1 MMLQSSILEKV
12 FMQSTIPQ
20 MIFEYNL
27 KQNVANKAF
36 FEFIGY
42 SKEEWD
48 ELSIEE
54 VSHPE
59 DYVLDMQLYHE
70 VYTGKRES
78 YQMEKRYFHK
88 SGEIIWGSLHVTAI
102 NDPMTN
108 NKYFLAQVFDITEQK
123 NLERVLTHN
132 EQKYKLLADHS
143 SDIIGLYLP
152 DGRFL
157 YTSPSINQI
166 LGYEDDELLG
176 ELPYSFIHPD
186 DISFVEKKHKTLL
199 ESKQPVLATYRFR
212 HKDGTYI
219 WVESNLRSVIDEQT
233 GKITGM
239 IAISR
244 DIRSR
249 LEQDKLL
256 HRSEKMAV
264 VGQLAAAVAHEI
276 RNPLTS
282 VKGFIQLFSET
293 KQCNEEYMN
302 IVLNELDR
310 VEDIIFEFLT
320 LARSHQEKMET
331 IKIDEL
337 LKQVIQLLQTQ
348 AILVNKEINFLV
360 ESNIPPVEGDSNK
373 LKQVFFNIIQN
384 ALDAIDEKG
393 VVFVRLYSNDS
404 RVCMEFIDNGCGI
417 PENRL
422 ESVGE
427 PFYSTKEKGT
437 GMGLMTSYKIIE
449 NHKGKIDIDSTV
461 GEGTTVSVS
470 LPLS

>member
-1 MMLQSSILEKV
+1 
-12 FMQSTIPQ
+12 
-20 MIFEYNL
+20 
-27 KQNVANKAF
+27 
-36 FEFIGY
+36 
-42 SKEEWD
+42 
-48 ELSIEE
+48 
-54 VSHPE
+54 
-59 DYVLDMQLYHE
+59 
-70 VYTGKRES
+70 
-78 YQMEKRYFHK
+78 
-88 SGEIIWGSLHVTAI
+88 
-102 NDPMTN
+102 
-108 NKYFLAQVFDITEQK
+108 
-123 NLERVLTHN
+123 
-132 EQKYKLLADHS
+132 
-143 SDIIGLYLP
+143 
-152 DGRFL
+152 
-157 YTSPSINQI
+157 
-166 LGYEDDELLG
+166 
-176 ELPYSFIHPD
+176 
-186 DISFVEKKHKTLL
+186 
-199 ESKQPVLATYRFR
+199 
-212 HKDGTYI
+212 
-219 WVESNLRSVIDEQT
+219 
-233 GKITGM
+233 
-239 IAISR
+239 
-244 DIRSR
+244 
-249 LEQDKLL
+249 
-256 HRSEKMAV
+256 MAV

-417 PENRL
+417 PESRL

-461 GEGTTVSVS
+461 GEGTKVSVS

>member
-199 ESKQPVLATYRFR
+199 ESKSP
-212 HKDGTYI
+212 
-219 WVESNLRSVIDEQT
+219 
-233 GKITGM
+233 
-239 IAISR
+239 
-244 DIRSR
+244 
-249 LEQDKLL
+249 
-256 HRSEKMAV
+256 
-264 VGQLAAAVAHEI
+264 
-276 RNPLTS
+276 
-282 VKGFIQLFSET
+282 
-293 KQCNEEYMN
+293 C
-302 IVLNELDR
+302 
-310 VEDIIFEFLT
+310 
-320 LARSHQEKMET
+320 
-331 IKIDEL
+331 
-337 LKQVIQLLQTQ
+337 
-348 AILVNKEINFLV
+348 
-360 ESNIPPVEGDSNK
+360 
-373 LKQVFFNIIQN
+373 
-384 ALDAIDEKG
+384 
-393 VVFVRLYSNDS
+393 
-404 RVCMEFIDNGCGI
+404 
-417 PENRL
+417 
-422 ESVGE
+422 
-427 PFYSTKEKGT
+427 
-437 GMGLMTSYKIIE
+437 
-449 NHKGKIDIDSTV
+449 
-461 GEGTTVSVS
+461 
-470 LPLS
+470 